1 MKWRFPNTYLSDP
14 AFVAHFQSEVHQRL
28 TTGNA
33 AWNMVDTPKE
43 RSETDGEGAGALR
56 PLGSPVWASQSKEL
70 ALSAVCGGE
79 RGLLTVWTA
88 VSSGTC
94 SST

>member
-1 MKWRFPNTYLSDP
+1 ML
-14 AFVAHFQSEVHQRL
+14 
-28 TTGNA
+28 G
-33 AWNMVDTPKE
+33 MPKE
-43 RSETDGEGAGALR
+43 CLETEGEGARALR
-56 PLGSPVWASQSKEL
+56 PLEIPDWASQSKEL

-94 SST
+94 SSM